1 MDISNKLVTLNTDL
15 ELINDKVSQQSDLI
29 SQIQEALANKASCNG
44 DDGAVTKILSGTITS
59 YSNNSIGTLRSN
71 AFRDSLCLTDITF
84 PACTSI
90 GADAFYGCCALYTAS
105 FNAVDIGAFAFA
117 ECVKLKEILISNP
130 EYTASIHFGRS
141 CFRNCSNLKN
151 IILNIDSANCS
162 TIVDASVDPDAAF
175 YVKEE
180 LISDYEEIVD
190 NPVYP
195 LSDIP
200 EDSVFYGFIDTI

>member
-71 AFRDSLCLTDITF
+71 AFRSSVSLTDITF
-84 PACTSI
+84 PACTHI
-90 GADAFYGCCALYTAS
+90 GLDAFYGCCALYTAS
-105 FNAVDIGAFAFA
+105 FNAANIEAFAFA
-117 ECVKLKEILISNP
+117 ECVALKEILISNP
-130 EYTASIHFGRS
+130 AYTASIRFGQS
-141 CFRNCSNLKN
+141 SFRNCKNLKN
-151 IILNIDSANCS
+151 IILNIDSASCFS
-162 TIVDASVDPDAAF
+162 IDKASIDPGAAF

-200 EDSVFYGFIDTI
+200 EDSVFYGFIDTK